1 MSAVEVPQN
10 VIDLSKYIDVSKYTV
25 YTLELSRLSSGYLV
39 NSNTN
44 VTVVDK
50 PGYTQLS
57 FYLRSSSLSFLT
69 CTLGLHCSTKLLA
82 NRERV

>member
-25 YTLELSRLSSGYLV
+25 YTLENSRLSSGYLV

-50 PGYTQLS
+50 PGYTQ
-57 FYLRSSSLSFLT
+57 
-69 CTLGLHCSTKLLA
+69 
-82 NRERV
+82 